1 MSLKFLKQKLALV
14 FVSWAMMGGLVW
26 SNAVMALELD
36 IASEVV
42 DVTQSSL
49 VERHKIFLS
58 RLKKISN
65 TLSRDEYQLI
75 EGVLQGQTYKADENA
90 SLEEVMASLNRAVA
104 QGYEGLFEC
113 VGRGCGSSNEWAN
126 AVFGQP
132 KLYGPESTQ
141 FYWVGKALQTQTY
154 WLVYGSKRSNKAVHF
169 RVESVVP
176 AAPSLKSRL
185 FAAFSELGYLRLAW
199 SDVVG
204 SELELAEALGLWCT
218 QHLNEPA
225 SGAHIRQVAL
235 AVTGGDVTLAPS
247 AGVDET
253 GRLAS
258 ELLANMTA
266 ERGLECQ
273 MSTFGLGRLAPIE
286 GVPSERLDLILLP

>member
-1 MSLKFLKQKLALV
+1 MSLKFLKQKIALGILSV
-14 FVSWAMMGGLVW
+14 TIVGGLIW

-42 DVTQSSL
+42 DVTQAGP

-65 TLSRDEYQLI
+65 TLSRDEYQMI
-75 EGVLQGQTYKADENA
+75 QGVLQGQTYKADDNA

-154 WLVYGSKRSNKAVHF
+154 WLVYGSKRSNKAVHY
-169 RVESVVP
+169 RVESVVS

-204 SELELAEALGLWCT
+204 SEVELAEALDLWCGQQRT
-218 QHLNEPA
+218 GGVAQDKA
-225 SGAHIRQVAL
+225 RQIAL
-235 AVTGGDVTLAPS
+235 AVTGGDVNLTPS
-247 AGVDET
+247 AGVDATE
-253 GRLAS
+253 RLAS
-258 ELLANMTA
+258 ELLTTLAA
-266 ERGLECQ
+266 KPGLGCQ
-273 MSTFGLGRLAPIE
+273 MSAFGLGRLSPIE
-286 GVPSERLDLILLP
+286 GLPNERLDLILLP

>member
-90 SLEEVMASLNRAVA
+90 SLEEVMASLDRAVA

-141 FYWVGKALQTQTY
+141 FYWVGKAVQTQTY

-169 RVESVVP
+169 RIESVVSS
-176 AAPSLKSRL
+176 APSLKSRL
-185 FAAFSELGYLRLAW
+185 FAAFSGLGYLRLAW

-204 SELELAEALGLWCT
+204 TELELAEALGLWCA
-218 QHLNEPA
+218 QPLNGR
-225 SGAHIRQVAL
+225 SSTDSVRQIAL
-235 AVTGGDVTLAPS
+235 AVTGGDVTLTPS

-253 GRLAS
+253 KRLAN
-258 ELLANMTA
+258 ELLARMTA
-266 ERGLECQ
+266 ERGLACQ
-273 MSTFGLGRLAPIE
+273 ISTCGLGGLAPIE
-286 GVPSERLDLILLP
+286 GLPSQRLDLILLP

>member
-1 MSLKFLKQKLALV
+1 MSLKFLKQKIALV
-14 FVSWAMMGGLVW
+14 FVSLAMMGGLVW

-90 SLEEVMASLNRAVA
+90 SLEEVMASLDRAVA

-141 FYWVGKALQTQTY
+141 FYWVGKAVQTQTY

-169 RVESVVP
+169 RIESVVSS
-176 AAPSLKSRL
+176 APSLKSRL
-185 FAAFSELGYLRLAW
+185 FAAFSGLGYLRLAW

-204 SELELAEALGLWCT
+204 TELELAEALGLWCA
-218 QHLNEPA
+218 QPLNGR
-225 SGAHIRQVAL
+225 SSTDSVRQIAL
-235 AVTGGDVTLAPS
+235 AVTGGDVTLTPS

-253 GRLAS
+253 KRLAN
-258 ELLANMTA
+258 ELLARMTA
-266 ERGLECQ
+266 ERGLACQ
-273 MSTFGLGRLAPIE
+273 ISAFGLGGLAPIE
-286 GVPSERLDLILLP
+286 GLPSQRLDLILLP

>member
-1 MSLKFLKQKLALV
+1 MSFNVLKQKSGYFSLILTI
-14 FVSWAMMGGLVW
+14 VSGLGW
-26 SNAVMALELD
+26 SNAVIALELD

-42 DVTQSSL
+42 EVSQAGP

-65 TLSRDEYQLI
+65 SLSRDEYQMVQ
-75 EGVLQGQTYKADENA
+75 GVLQGQTYKADDDA
-90 SLEEVMASLNRAVA
+90 TLEEVMASLDRAVDE
-104 QGYEGLFEC
+104 GYERLFEC

-141 FYWVGKALQTQTY
+141 FYWVGKAVQAQTY
-154 WLVYGSKRSNKAVHF
+154 WLVYGSKRSNKAVHY
-169 RVESVVP
+169 RVESVVS

-204 SELELAEALGLWCT
+204 SEVELAEALDFWCG
-218 QHLNEPA
+218 QQRIGGVA
-225 SGAHIRQVAL
+225 QDKARQIAL
-235 AVTGGDVTLAPS
+235 AVTGGDVNLTPS
-247 AGVDET
+247 AGVDATE
-253 GRLAS
+253 RLAS
-258 ELLANMTA
+258 ELLTTLAA
-266 ERGLECQ
+266 KPGLGCQ
-273 MSTFGLGRLAPIE
+273 MSAFGLGRLSPIE
-286 GVPSERLDLILLP
+286 GLPNERLDLILLP